1 VKWCS
6 ASGNAA
12 PAPPDNK
19 NDKNDKKKDRDMA
32 EGRRGLGRGLS
43 ALLGEADA
51 ADAADADSAA
61 SAADAGGREVPIEL
75 VRANPDQPR
84 RTFDRDDIDALAA
97 SIREKGIL
105 QPILT
110 RPMPGAPGE
119 FQIVAG
125 ERRWRAAQV
134 AGLRTVPIL
143 VREFDDQ
150 QVLEIAIV
158 ENVQRTDLNPYEE
171 ALGYK
176 QLIEKFGHTQ
186 EAVADVVG
194 KSRPHI
200 ANALRL
206 LTLPRDILTMLVEGQ
221 LTAGHARALVGSEKA
236 VDLARAVIRD
246 GLSVRQTEALVKNA
260 AQPKA
265 KAPSAPK
272 SASQAVKDHDTTAL
286 ESDLADILG
295 LEVEI
300 RDAGGQ
306 GEVRLKYATLEQ
318 LDDLCRR
325 LTRAG

>member
-1 VKWCS
+1 MV
-6 ASGNAA
+6 
-12 PAPPDNK
+12 
-19 NDKNDKKKDRDMA
+19 

-51 ADAADADSAA
+51 ADADDAAA
-61 SAADAGGREVPIEL
+61 AAEAGGAREAPIEL

-84 RTFDRDDIDALAA
+84 RSFDREEIDALAA

-125 ERRWRAAQV
+125 ERRWRAAQI
-134 AGLRTVPIL
+134 AGLRTVPVL
-143 VREFDDQ
+143 VRDFDDQ

-171 ALGYK
+171 ALGYR
-176 QLIEKFGHTQ
+176 QLVEKFGHTQ

-194 KSRPHI
+194 KSRPHV

-206 LTLPRDILTMLVEGQ
+206 LTLPREVLTLLVDGQ
-221 LTAGHARALVGSEKA
+221 LTAGHARTLVGSEKA
-236 VDLARAVIRD
+236 VDLARQVVRD
-246 GLSVRQTEALVKNA
+246 GLSVRQTEALVKSLA
-260 AQPKA
+260 DPKPKTSGGSKPGPA
-265 KAPSAPK
+265 SA
-272 SASQAVKDHDTTAL
+272 AVKDHDTTAL

-300 RDAGGQ
+300 RDTGGR

>member
-1 VKWCS
+1 MV
-6 ASGNAA
+6 
-12 PAPPDNK
+12 
-19 NDKNDKKKDRDMA
+19 

-51 ADAADADSAA
+51 AETAAPV
-61 SAADAGGREVPIEL
+61 GGDGGARETPIEL
-75 VRANPDQPR
+75 IRANPDQPR
-84 RTFDRDDIDALAA
+84 RSFSRDDIDALAA

-110 RPMPGAPGE
+110 RPMPGAEGE
-119 FQIVAG
+119 YQIVAG
-125 ERRWRAAQV
+125 ERRWRAAQI

-143 VREFDDQ
+143 VRQFDDR

-158 ENVQRTDLNPYEE
+158 ENIQRTDLNAYEE

-176 QLIEKFGHTQ
+176 ALIEKFGHTQ
-186 EAVADVVG
+186 EAVAEAVG
-194 KSRPHI
+194 KSRPHV

-206 LTLPRDILTMLVEGQ
+206 LNLPQPVLTMLVDGE
-221 LTAGHARALVGSEKA
+221 LTAGHARALVGSDRA
-236 VDLARAVIRD
+236 VELARRIVAE
-246 GLSVRQTEALVKNA
+246 GMSVRQAEALLKDPD
-260 AQPKA
+260 PKPRGPA
-265 KAPSAPK
+265 RTP
-272 SASQAVKDHDTTAL
+272 SQAIKDHDTTAL

-300 RDAGGQ
+300 RDAGGK

>member
-1 VKWCS
+1 MV
-6 ASGNAA
+6 
-12 PAPPDNK
+12 
-19 NDKNDKKKDRDMA
+19 

-51 ADAADADSAA
+51 AEQADVAAGEATGAK
-61 SAADAGGREVPIEL
+61 EVPIEL

-84 RTFDRDDIDALAA
+84 RTFVREDIDALAA

-119 FQIVAG
+119 YQIVAG

-134 AGLRTVPIL
+134 AGLRTVPVL
-143 VREFDDQ
+143 VREFDDR

-158 ENVQRTDLNPYEE
+158 ENVQRTDLNPFEE

-176 QLIEKFGHTQ
+176 SLIDKFGHTQ
-186 EAVADVVG
+186 EAVAEAVG
-194 KSRPHI
+194 KSRPHV

-206 LTLPRDILTMLVEGQ
+206 LTLPQPILTMLVEGEM
-221 LTAGHARALVGSEKA
+221 TAGHARTLVGCDKA
-236 VDLARAVIRD
+236 VELAKMVVRD
-246 GLSVRQTEALVKNA
+246 GLSVRQTEALVKA
-260 AQPKA
+260 TAEPKLG
-265 KAPSAPK
+265 KPG
-272 SASQAVKDHDTTAL
+272 ASRPAAVKDHDTSAL

-295 LEVEI
+295 VEVEI
-300 RDAGGQ
+300 RDAGGK

>member
-1 VKWCS
+1 MV
-6 ASGNAA
+6 
-12 PAPPDNK
+12 
-19 NDKNDKKKDRDMA
+19 

-51 ADAADADSAA
+51 ADQADAAVGEAA
-61 SAADAGGREVPIEL
+61 GTKEVPIEL

-84 RTFDRDDIDALAA
+84 RTFGREEIDALAA

-119 FQIVAG
+119 YQIVAG

-134 AGLRTVPIL
+134 AGLRTVPVL
-143 VREFDDQ
+143 VRQFDDR

-171 ALGYK
+171 ALGYRA
-176 QLIEKFGHTQ
+176 LIEKFGHTQ
-186 EAVADVVG
+186 EAVAEAVG
-194 KSRPHI
+194 KSRPHV

-206 LTLPRDILTMLVEGQ
+206 LTLPNPVLTMLVEGE
-221 LTAGHARALVGSEKA
+221 LSAGHARTLVGSEKA
-236 VDLARAVIRD
+236 VELARMVVKD
-246 GLSVRQTEALVKNA
+246 GLSVRQTEALVKA
-260 AQPKA
+260 TAEPKLG
-265 KAPSAPK
+265 KAGAPRLT
-272 SASQAVKDHDTTAL
+272 AGAKDHDTTAL

-300 RDAGGQ
+300 RDAGGR

>member
-1 VKWCS
+1 MV
-6 ASGNAA
+6 
-12 PAPPDNK
+12 
-19 NDKNDKKKDRDMA
+19 

-51 ADAADADSAA
+51 AETAAP
-61 SAADAGGREVPIEL
+61 AGESGGARETPIEL
-75 VRANPDQPR
+75 IRANPDQPR
-84 RTFDRDDIDALAA
+84 RTFSREDIDALAA

-110 RPMPGAPGE
+110 RPMPGAEGE
-119 FQIVAG
+119 YQIVAG

-143 VREFDDQ
+143 VRQFDDR

-171 ALGYK
+171 ALGYR

-186 EAVADVVG
+186 EAVAEAVG
-194 KSRPHI
+194 KSRPHV

-206 LTLPRDILTMLVEGQ
+206 LNLPQAVLSMLVEGE
-221 LTAGHARALVGSEKA
+221 LTAGHARALVGSDKA
-236 VDLARAVIRD
+236 VELAKRIVAE
-246 GLSVRQTEALVKNA
+246 GLNVRQVEALMKDGGEA
-260 AQPKA
+260 KPKGPA
-265 KAPSAPK
+265 KSP
-272 SASQAVKDHDTTAL
+272 SQAVKDHDTAAL

-300 RDAGGQ
+300 KDAGGK

-325 LTRAG
+325 LTWAG

>member
-1 VKWCS
+1 MV
-6 ASGNAA
+6 
-12 PAPPDNK
+12 
-19 NDKNDKKKDRDMA
+19 

-51 ADAADADSAA
+51 VEAAAP
-61 SAADAGGREVPIEL
+61 AGETGGARETPIEL
-75 VRANPDQPR
+75 IRANPDQPR
-84 RTFDRDDIDALAA
+84 KSFSREDIDALAA

-110 RPMPGAPGE
+110 RPMPGAEGE

-143 VREFDDQ
+143 VRDFDDR

-171 ALGYK
+171 ALGYRA
-176 QLIEKFGHTQ
+176 LIEKFGHTQ
-186 EAVADVVG
+186 EAVAEAVG
-194 KSRPHI
+194 KSRPHV

-206 LTLPRDILTMLVEGQ
+206 LNLPQPVLTMLVEGD

-236 VDLARAVIRD
+236 VELARRIVAE
-246 GLSVRQTEALVKNA
+246 GMSVRQAEALLKDGEA
-260 AQPKA
+260 RPKG
-265 KAPSAPK
+265 PSKTP
-272 SASQAVKDHDTTAL
+272 SQGVKDHDTTAL

-300 RDAGGQ
+300 RDAGGK

>member
-1 VKWCS
+1 MV
-6 ASGNAA
+6 
-12 PAPPDNK
+12 
-19 NDKNDKKKDRDMA
+19 

-51 ADAADADSAA
+51 VEAAAP
-61 SAADAGGREVPIEL
+61 AGETGGARETPIEL
-75 VRANPDQPR
+75 IRANPDQPR
-84 RTFDRDDIDALAA
+84 KSFSREDIDALAA

-110 RPMPGAPGE
+110 RPMPGADGE

-143 VREFDDQ
+143 VRQFDDR

-171 ALGYK
+171 ALGYRA
-176 QLIEKFGHTQ
+176 LIDKFGHTQ
-186 EAVADVVG
+186 EAVAEAVG
-194 KSRPHI
+194 KSRPHV

-206 LTLPRDILTMLVEGQ
+206 LNLPQPVLTMLVEGE
-221 LTAGHARALVGSEKA
+221 LTAGHARALVGSDKA
-236 VDLARAVIRD
+236 VELARRIVAE
-246 GLSVRQTEALVKNA
+246 GMSVRQAEALLKDGGD
-260 AQPKA
+260 PKPRGTS
-265 KAPSAPK
+265 KTP
-272 SASQAVKDHDTTAL
+272 SQAVKDHDTTAL

-300 RDAGGQ
+300 RDAGGK

>member
-1 VKWCS
+1 MV
-6 ASGNAA
+6 
-12 PAPPDNK
+12 
-19 NDKNDKKKDRDMA
+19 

-51 ADAADADSAA
+51 VEAAAP
-61 SAADAGGREVPIEL
+61 AGETGGARETPIEL
-75 VRANPDQPR
+75 IRANPDQPR
-84 RTFDRDDIDALAA
+84 KSFSREDIDALAA

-110 RPMPGAPGE
+110 RPMPGAEGE

-143 VREFDDQ
+143 VRQFDDR

-171 ALGYK
+171 ALGYRA
-176 QLIEKFGHTQ
+176 LIEKFGHTQ
-186 EAVADVVG
+186 EAVAEAVG
-194 KSRPHI
+194 KSRPHV

-206 LTLPRDILTMLVEGQ
+206 LNLPQPVLTMLVDGE
-221 LTAGHARALVGSEKA
+221 LTAGHARALVGSDKA
-236 VDLARAVIRD
+236 VELARRIVAE
-246 GLSVRQTEALVKNA
+246 GMSVRQAEALLKDA
-260 AQPKA
+260 DPKPRGPS
-265 KAPSAPK
+265 KAP
-272 SASQAVKDHDTTAL
+272 SQAVKDHDTTAL

-300 RDAGGQ
+300 RDAGGK

>member
-1 VKWCS
+1 MV
-6 ASGNAA
+6 
-12 PAPPDNK
+12 
-19 NDKNDKKKDRDMA
+19 

-43 ALLGEADA
+43 ALLGEAEA
-51 ADAADADSAA
+51 AEAAAP
-61 SAADAGGREVPIEL
+61 AGETGGAREAPIEL
-75 VRANPDQPR
+75 IRANPDQPR
-84 RTFDRDDIDALAA
+84 RSFSRDDIDALAA

-110 RPMPGAPGE
+110 RPMPGAEGE
-119 FQIVAG
+119 YQIVAG
-125 ERRWRAAQV
+125 ERRWRAAQI

-143 VREFDDQ
+143 VRQFDDR

-171 ALGYK
+171 ALGYRA
-176 QLIEKFGHTQ
+176 LIEKFGHTQ
-186 EAVADVVG
+186 EAVAEAVG
-194 KSRPHI
+194 KSRPHV

-206 LTLPRDILTMLVEGQ
+206 LNLPQPVLTMLVEGE
-221 LTAGHARALVGSEKA
+221 LTAGHARALVGSERA
-236 VDLARAVIRD
+236 VELARRIVAE
-246 GLSVRQTEALVKNA
+246 GMSVRQAEALLKDPD
-260 AQPKA
+260 PKPRGPA
-265 KAPSAPK
+265 KAP
-272 SASQAVKDHDTTAL
+272 SQAVKDHDTTAL

-300 RDAGGQ
+300 RDAGGK

>member
-1 VKWCS
+1 
-6 ASGNAA
+6 
-12 PAPPDNK
+12 
-19 NDKNDKKKDRDMA
+19 MA

-51 ADAADADSAA
+51 AEAAAP
-61 SAADAGGREVPIEL
+61 AGGEGGAREVPIEL

-84 RTFDRDDIDALAA
+84 RSFSREDIDALAA

-110 RPMPGAPGE
+110 RPMPGAEGE
-119 FQIVAG
+119 YQIVAG

-134 AGLRTVPIL
+134 AGLRTVPVL
-143 VREFDDQ
+143 VRQFDDR

-171 ALGYK
+171 ALGYRA
-176 QLIEKFGHTQ
+176 LIEKFGHTQ
-186 EAVADVVG
+186 EAVAEAVG
-194 KSRPHI
+194 KSRPHV

-206 LTLPRDILTMLVEGQ
+206 LNLPQPVLNMLVDGE
-221 LTAGHARALVGSEKA
+221 LTAGHARTLVGSERA
-236 VDLARAVIRD
+236 VELARRIVAE
-246 GLSVRQTEALVKNA
+246 GLSVRQAESLAKDPE
-260 AQPKA
+260 PKA
-265 KAPSAPK
+265 KGPSRSP
-272 SASQAVKDHDTTAL
+272 SQAVKDHDTTAL

-300 RDAGGQ
+300 RDTGGK
-306 GEVRLKYATLEQ
+306 GEVRLRYATLEQ

>member
-1 VKWCS
+1 
-6 ASGNAA
+6 
-12 PAPPDNK
+12 
-19 NDKNDKKKDRDMA
+19 MA

-51 ADAADADSAA
+51 AEAAAP
-61 SAADAGGREVPIEL
+61 AGEPGGARETPIEL
-75 VRANPDQPR
+75 IRANPDQPR
-84 RTFDRDDIDALAA
+84 KTFSRDDIDALAA

-110 RPMPGAPGE
+110 RPMPGADGE

-143 VREFDDQ
+143 VRAFDDR

-171 ALGYK
+171 ALGYRA
-176 QLIEKFGHTQ
+176 LIEKFGHTQ
-186 EAVADVVG
+186 EAVAEAVG
-194 KSRPHI
+194 KSRPHV

-206 LTLPRDILTMLVEGQ
+206 LNLPQAVLTMLVDGE
-221 LTAGHARALVGSEKA
+221 LTAGHARALVGSDRA
-236 VDLARAVIRD
+236 VELARRIVAE
-246 GLSVRQTEALVKNA
+246 GMSVRQAEALLKDPETKA
-260 AQPKA
+260 KGPA
-265 KAPSAPK
+265 KAP
-272 SASQAVKDHDTTAL
+272 SQAVKDHDTTAL

-300 RDAGGQ
+300 RDAGGR

>member
-1 VKWCS
+1 MS
-6 ASGNAA
+6 
-12 PAPPDNK
+12 
-19 NDKNDKKKDRDMA
+19 

-43 ALLGEADA
+43 ALLGEAEA
-51 ADAADADSAA
+51 AEVAPP
-61 SAADAGGREVPIEL
+61 AGNESGAREAPIEL

-84 RTFDRDDIDALAA
+84 RSFSREDIDALAA

-125 ERRWRAAQV
+125 ERRWRAAQI

-143 VREFDDQ
+143 VRQLDDR

-158 ENVQRTDLNPYEE
+158 ENIQRTDLNPYEE
-171 ALGYK
+171 ALGYRA
-176 QLIEKFGHTQ
+176 LIEKFGHTQ
-186 EAVADVVG
+186 EAVAEAVG
-194 KSRPHI
+194 KSRPHV

-206 LTLPRDILTMLVEGQ
+206 LNLPQPVLTMLIDGE
-221 LTAGHARALVGSEKA
+221 LTAGHARALVGSDRA
-236 VDLARAVIRD
+236 VELARRIVAE
-246 GLSVRQTEALVKNA
+246 GMSVRQTEALLKDPD
-260 AQPKA
+260 PKPRGPS
-265 KAPSAPK
+265 KAP
-272 SASQAVKDHDTTAL
+272 SQAVKDHDTTAL

>member
-1 VKWCS
+1 
-6 ASGNAA
+6 
-12 PAPPDNK
+12 
-19 NDKNDKKKDRDMA
+19 MA

-51 ADAADADSAA
+51 AEQAEAAVGEA
-61 SAADAGGREVPIEL
+61 SGAKEVPIEL
-75 VRANPDQPR
+75 VRANPEQPR
-84 RTFDRDDIDALAA
+84 RTFVREEIDALAA

-119 FQIVAG
+119 YQIVAG

-134 AGLRTVPIL
+134 AGLRTVPVL
-143 VREFDDQ
+143 VRQFDDR

-158 ENVQRTDLNPYEE
+158 ENVQRTDLNPFEE

-176 QLIEKFGHTQ
+176 SLIDKFGHTQ
-186 EAVADVVG
+186 EAVAEAVG
-194 KSRPHI
+194 KSRPHV

-206 LTLPRDILTMLVEGQ
+206 LTLPQPILTMLVEGE
-221 LTAGHARALVGSEKA
+221 LTAGHARTLVGAEKA
-236 VDLARAVIRD
+236 VELARTVVRD
-246 GLSVRQTEALVKNA
+246 GLSVRQTEALVKTSA
-260 AQPKA
+260 EPKTTKTSMA
-265 KAPSAPK
+265 RPE
-272 SASQAVKDHDTTAL
+272 AVKDHDTNAL

-300 RDAGGQ
+300 RDAGGK

>member
-1 VKWCS
+1 MV
-6 ASGNAA
+6 
-12 PAPPDNK
+12 
-19 NDKNDKKKDRDMA
+19 

-51 ADAADADSAA
+51 VEAAAP
-61 SAADAGGREVPIEL
+61 AGETGGARETPIEL
-75 VRANPDQPR
+75 IRANPDQPR
-84 RTFDRDDIDALAA
+84 KSFSREDIDALAA

-110 RPMPGAPGE
+110 RPMPGAEGE

-143 VREFDDQ
+143 VRQFDDR

-171 ALGYK
+171 ALGYRA
-176 QLIEKFGHTQ
+176 LIDKFGHTQ
-186 EAVADVVG
+186 EAVAEAVG
-194 KSRPHI
+194 KSRPHV

-206 LTLPRDILTMLVEGQ
+206 LNLPQPVLNMLVDGE
-221 LTAGHARALVGSEKA
+221 LTAGHARALVGSDKA
-236 VDLARAVIRD
+236 VELARRIVAE
-246 GLSVRQTEALVKNA
+246 GMSVRQAEALLKDA
-260 AQPKA
+260 GDPKP
-265 KAPSAPK
+265 KGPSKTP
-272 SASQAVKDHDTTAL
+272 SQAVKDHDTTAL

-300 RDAGGQ
+300 RDAGGK

>member
-1 VKWCS
+1 MV
-6 ASGNAA
+6 
-12 PAPPDNK
+12 
-19 NDKNDKKKDRDMA
+19 

-51 ADAADADSAA
+51 VEAAAP
-61 SAADAGGREVPIEL
+61 AGETGGARETPIEL
-75 VRANPDQPR
+75 IRANPDQPR
-84 RTFDRDDIDALAA
+84 KSFSREDIDSLAA

-110 RPMPGAPGE
+110 RPMPGADGE

-143 VREFDDQ
+143 VRDFDDR

-171 ALGYK
+171 ALGYRA
-176 QLIEKFGHTQ
+176 LIDKFGHTQ
-186 EAVADVVG
+186 EAVAEAVG
-194 KSRPHI
+194 KSRPHV

-206 LTLPRDILTMLVEGQ
+206 LNLPQPVLNMLVDGE
-221 LTAGHARALVGSEKA
+221 LTAGHARALVGSDKA
-236 VDLARAVIRD
+236 VELARRIVAE
-246 GLSVRQTEALVKNA
+246 GMSVRQAEALLKDVGDPKPK
-260 AQPKA
+260 QPSKT
-265 KAPSAPK
+265 P
-272 SASQAVKDHDTTAL
+272 SQAVKDHDTTAL

-300 RDAGGQ
+300 RDAGGK

>member
-1 VKWCS
+1 MV
-6 ASGNAA
+6 
-12 PAPPDNK
+12 
-19 NDKNDKKKDRDMA
+19 

-51 ADAADADSAA
+51 VEAAAP
-61 SAADAGGREVPIEL
+61 AGETGGARETPIEL
-75 VRANPDQPR
+75 IRANPDQPR
-84 RTFDRDDIDALAA
+84 KSFSREDIDALAA

-110 RPMPGAPGE
+110 RPMPGAEGE

-143 VREFDDQ
+143 VREFDDR

-171 ALGYK
+171 ALGYRA
-176 QLIEKFGHTQ
+176 LIEKFGHTQ
-186 EAVADVVG
+186 EAVAEAVG
-194 KSRPHI
+194 KSRPHV

-206 LTLPRDILTMLVEGQ
+206 LNLPQPVLTMLVDGE
-221 LTAGHARALVGSEKA
+221 LTAGHARTLVGSERA
-236 VDLARAVIRD
+236 VELARRIVAE
-246 GLSVRQTEALVKNA
+246 GLSVRQAEGLAKD
-260 AQPKA
+260 PEPRA
-265 KAPSAPK
+265 KAPSRTP
-272 SASQAVKDHDTTAL
+272 SQAVKDHDTTAL

-300 RDAGGQ
+300 RDAGGK

>member
-1 VKWCS
+1 MV
-6 ASGNAA
+6 
-12 PAPPDNK
+12 
-19 NDKNDKKKDRDMA
+19 

-51 ADAADADSAA
+51 VEAAAP
-61 SAADAGGREVPIEL
+61 AGETGGARETPIEL
-75 VRANPDQPR
+75 IRANPDQPR
-84 RTFDRDDIDALAA
+84 KSFSREDIDALAA

-110 RPMPGAPGE
+110 RPMPGAVGE

-143 VREFDDQ
+143 VRDFDDR

-171 ALGYK
+171 ALGYRA
-176 QLIEKFGHTQ
+176 LIEKFGHTQ
-186 EAVADVVG
+186 EAVAEAVG
-194 KSRPHI
+194 KSRPHV

-206 LTLPRDILTMLVEGQ
+206 LNLPQAVLTMLVDGE

-236 VDLARAVIRD
+236 VELARRIVAE
-246 GLSVRQTEALVKNA
+246 GMSVRQAEALLKDA
-260 AQPKA
+260 DPKPRGPS
-265 KAPSAPK
+265 KAP
-272 SASQAVKDHDTTAL
+272 SQAVKDHDTTAL

-300 RDAGGQ
+300 RDAGGK

>member
-1 VKWCS
+1 MV
-6 ASGNAA
+6 
-12 PAPPDNK
+12 
-19 NDKNDKKKDRDMA
+19 

-51 ADAADADSAA
+51 AETGDAA
-61 SAADAGGREVPIEL
+61 AGVDGAGAREAPIEL

-84 RTFDRDDIDALAA
+84 RSFDREEIDALAA

-125 ERRWRAAQV
+125 ERRWRAAQI

-171 ALGYK
+171 ALGYR
-176 QLIEKFGHTQ
+176 QLVEKFGHTQ

-194 KSRPHI
+194 KSRPHV

-206 LTLPRDILTMLVEGQ
+206 LTLPREVLTLLVDGQ
-221 LTAGHARALVGSEKA
+221 LTAGHARTLVGSEKA
-236 VDLARAVIRD
+236 VDLARQVVRD
-246 GLSVRQTEALVKNA
+246 GLSVRQTEALVKSVAN
-260 AQPKA
+260 PK
-265 KAPSAPK
+265 PK
-272 SASQAVKDHDTTAL
+272 GPGAEKPGSASTAVKDHDTTAL

>member
-1 VKWCS
+1 MV
-6 ASGNAA
+6 
-12 PAPPDNK
+12 
-19 NDKNDKKKDRDMA
+19 

-51 ADAADADSAA
+51 VEAAAP
-61 SAADAGGREVPIEL
+61 AGGEGGAREVPIEL

-84 RTFDRDDIDALAA
+84 RSFSREDIDALAA

-110 RPMPGAPGE
+110 RPMPGAEGE
-119 FQIVAG
+119 YQIVAG

-134 AGLRTVPIL
+134 AGLRTVPVL
-143 VREFDDQ
+143 VRELDDR

-171 ALGYK
+171 ALGYR

-186 EAVADVVG
+186 EAVAEAVG
-194 KSRPHI
+194 KSRPHV

-206 LTLPRDILTMLVEGQ
+206 LNLPQPVLNMLVDGE
-221 LTAGHARALVGSEKA
+221 LTAGHARTLVGSERA
-236 VDLARAVIRD
+236 VELARRIVAE
-246 GLSVRQTEALVKNA
+246 GLSVRQAESLSKDPEPRTKG
-260 AQPKA
+260 
-265 KAPSAPK
+265 PSRSP
-272 SASQAVKDHDTTAL
+272 SQAVKDHDTTAL

-300 RDAGGQ
+300 RDAGGK
-306 GEVRLKYATLEQ
+306 GEVRLRYATLEQ